1 VTTYLLDANVLIAL
15 TVADHEHHARASAWA
30 AEIDNFAVCPVV
42 EGSLVRFLVRIGE
55 SARVAQDVLRAVH
68 ALPGCEFWPDS
79 LSYVATE
86 LGHVRGH
93 RQVTDAYLAGLA
105 AGRADS
111 AVATLDEGLVRS
123 LPNRAVLVP
132 QSDES

>member
-15 TVADHEHHARASAWA
+15 TVADHEHHAPASAWA
-30 AEIDNFAVCPVV
+30 AGIDSFALCPVV

-68 ALPGCEFWPDS
+68 ALPGCEFWSDS
-79 LSYVATE
+79 LSYVATD

-93 RQVTDAYLAGLA
+93 RQVNDAYLVSLA

-111 AVATLDEGLVRS
+111 ALATLDEGLAQS
-123 LPNRAVLVP
+123 LPDRTVLVP
-132 QSDES
+132 AT